1 MEKDKQ
7 NGLVQSYFT
16 TFFTQSFAVVCGIL
30 LTKLMTVL
38 LSKEAMGLFVIIRRV
53 VAFSFAVVSVNLGMA
68 IAKFISSDSRKSA
81 VYFDVGIIIFL
92 VNFCLVSGMVF
103 LFKRNVA
110 LILFGGEKY
119 ESLILPMLLY
129 MLSMGVYNF
138 SINYYRGGQRFK
150 LMNILTI
157 LYWVAALGVLPLCYF
172 KRDADVFLIRS
183 YFIYF
188 SVTVVG
194 LLLVYNFFFAGHKIL
209 SLTLKDL
216 KNDVGTLVKYGG
228 MRLPSVFFF
237 AGIFFLPVFF
247 SARFFG
253 LEEAAVMG
261 LVIYV
266 VQVLHVFASAMSL
279 LLLPSFS
286 YRNSVYGVNVVKRDF
301 FNLFELILSFFMFLG
316 VVLFFFS
323 KEVIWIMFTESYWEY
338 VSLFK
343 LASLCVGFYLSYIAC
358 RSVLDGLY
366 VTPYSTFVNLCGAI
380 IFVAFAH
387 LFKSFGLRG
396 VVFSFVLSQVAISVC
411 SIFVLKEKLRVKG
424 LLINKKNLSIVF
436 WIITVFAI
444 FFVVQVWA
452 EKHDIFISLLY
463 KSFILV
469 IVLAASFVVYKKL
482 GLFWVRKVCD
492 MVNK

>member
-194 LLLVYNFFFAGHKIL
+194 LLLVYNFFFAG
-209 SLTLKDL
+209 
-216 KNDVGTLVKYGG
+216 
-228 MRLPSVFFF
+228 
-237 AGIFFLPVFF
+237 IFFLPVFF

-396 VVFSFVLSQVAISVC
+396 VVFSFALSQVAISVC

-463 KSFILV
+463 KSFVLV
-469 IVLAASFVVYKKL
+469 VVLAASFVVYKKL